1 MPLLT
6 SAHSPNYP
14 AKVQK
19 ITEKE
24 APEPLKFRGFM
35 LNLKSDFFLAIE
47 RPFRFSEKVAS
58 FENARTFRFADYMVD
73 DAGIL
78 QAIEHIIRWES
89 QFLAEFGKA
98 VSEDIAPGTFL

>member
-1 MPLLT
+1 MPLSI
-6 SAHSPNYP
+6 SAHSPNYS

-58 FENARTFRFADYMVD
+58 FENARTFRFADYTY
-73 DAGIL
+73 GL
-78 QAIEHIIRWES
+78 WRSLRYKTHT
-89 QFLAEFGKA
+89 
-98 VSEDIAPGTFL
+98 P